1 MLQDPIQVIFLVES
15 QAGVDMSAEP
25 LLRHQANLT
34 AIPPSSFFPLGFILS
49 RNNVSHQE
57 PVFEI
62 QKWGCP
68 FSSLPAGSAPS
79 LSLSFSTLMITH
91 HVAGTFKC

>member
-1 MLQDPIQVIFLVES
+1 MPQDPIQVIFLVES

-25 LLRHQANLT
+25 LLRHQADLT

-49 RNNVSHQE
+49 RNNVSQQE
-57 PVFEI
+57 PEFEI

-68 FSSLPAGSAPS
+68 FSSCTCWQCPISES
-79 LSLSFSTLMITH
+79 
-91 HVAGTFKC
+91 

>member
-1 MLQDPIQVIFLVES
+1 
-15 QAGVDMSAEP
+15 MSVEP
-25 LLRHQANLT
+25 LLCHQADHT
-34 AIPPSSFFPLGFILS
+34 VIPPSSFFSLGFILS
-49 RNNVSHQE
+49 RNNVSQQE

-68 FSSLPAGSAPS
+68 FSSCTCWHAPS
-79 LSLSFSTLMITH
+79 LSLSFFSTPMMTH